1 MELAAISRSKEFIG
15 HPRCKEISDE
25 KWRGDILLASDD
37 EYLNRK
43 VCFTSCHYDV
53 YLFCKR
59 NIVVALTII
68 ALII

>member
-43 VCFTSCHYDV
+43 VCITSCHYDV
-53 YLFCKR
+53 YSVKETLW
-59 NIVVALTII
+59 LP
-68 ALII
+68 